1 MVVSSCCA
9 TSLSRLASQVVVL
22 DEQQRVRGL
31 LAPHLQERRELLA
44 QQAVGAMQNAG
55 SVADELR
62 GGGQRILAIAAP
74 VVHEVMDGDAGRSLA

>member
-1 MVVSSCCA
+1 MLRHQPEA
-9 TSLSRLASQVVVL
+9 PGLQAIIL

-44 QQAVGAMQNAG
+44 QQAVGAMQNTG
-55 SVADELR
+55 SVADKLR

-74 VVHEVMDGDAGRSLA
+74 IVHEVTDGDTGRSLA